1 MSDER
6 ETERQR
12 IRAKMSEQ
20 DRKFMD
26 SFKQLFPNSRLVGIK
41 FSDGETIGRLK

>member
-1 MSDER
+1 MPDREAER
-6 ETERQR
+6 ER

-26 SFKQLFPNSRLVGIK
+26 SFKALFPSSRLVGIR
-41 FSDGETIGRLK
+41 FSDGETIGRMK